1 MTKKI
6 IFITGSEGQLG
17 KKMVTIFSSKNWEC
31 YGIDIYEEP
40 ASYLN
45 LKGYL
50 KGDVT
55 KRLSFKNLFKMA
67 NVKNNFQYK
76 IALINNAGVAVFTPS
91 EERTYEEFRK
101 VSDINLFGPIN
112 GITEFFKYFIK
123 EKTNLQRE
131 SLHIINIA
139 SIYGLIS
146 PNENIYTDT
155 KRNSSEIYGASKAGL
170 IQLTKYFATRYAKH
184 NIQVNAIAPGGVLN
198 ENHQGV
204 EFIKKYSNLVPQN
217 RLCNDYEVAN
227 LIYSIIESNCSY
239 LSGQT
244 IALDGGMSSW

>member
-1 MTKKI
+1 MIKKI

-17 KKMVTIFSSKNWEC
+17 EKMVSLFSSKNWEC
-31 YGIDIYEEP
+31 YGIDIYDSP
-40 ASYLN
+40 NSNSN

-55 KRLSFKNLFKMA
+55 KRLSFNNLFKMA
-67 NVKNNFQYK
+67 KVNNKFEYK

-91 EERTYEEFRK
+91 EERTYEEFKK
-101 VSDINLFGPIN
+101 VSDINLFGPII

-123 EKTNLQRE
+123 EKTSLKIE
-131 SLHIINIA
+131 SINVINIA

-155 KRNSSEIYGASKAGL
+155 RRNSSEIYGASKAGI
-170 IQLTKYFATRYAKH
+170 IQLTKYFATRYAKF
-184 NIQVNAIAPGGVLN
+184 NIQVNAVAPGGVLN
-198 ENHQGV
+198 ANHQGA

-217 RLCNDYEVAN
+217 RLCNDGEVAN

-239 LSGQT
+239 LTGQT
-244 IALDGGMSSW
+244 IALDGGMSAW